1 MGAPAGMPLERL
13 NPLHYMGA
21 QEYNS
26 VWQKLF
32 ATVLYGF
39 WGRMFFVALMIM
51 AFYVGVRQRNPAL
64 AGICLVLAAVI
75 AYGGGVWSMVRAI
88 SFGG

>member
-1 MGAPAGMPLERL
+1 MSVPAGMPLERL

-21 QEYNS
+21 QEYNTI
-26 VWQKLF
+26 WQKLF

-39 WGRMFFVALMIM
+39 WGRFFFVFFMLM
-51 AFYVGVRQRNPAL
+51 AFYVGVRQRNPTL
-64 AGICLVLAAVI
+64 AGVFLVMAAVI
-75 AYGGGVWSMVRAI
+75 AYGGGAWAIIRTI